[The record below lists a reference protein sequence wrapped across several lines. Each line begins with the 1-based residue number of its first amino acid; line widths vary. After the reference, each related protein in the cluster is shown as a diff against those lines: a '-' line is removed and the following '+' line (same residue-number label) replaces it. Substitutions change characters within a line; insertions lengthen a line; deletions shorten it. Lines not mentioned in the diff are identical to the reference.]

1 MLEGFDFVPSDGVP
15 FITLDNQRRFYLNK
29 TARKLLGIKP
39 YGRIALAYNSSEKA
53 LAIVKDSKDVHAEM
67 SVYAVDKRY
76 YMSARKFADIYAYP
90 PEQAPYVFVYERG
103 SSDGNIFIF
112 RLKESE

>member
-1 MLEGFDFVPSDGVP
+1 MLEGFEFVPSDGVP

-29 TARKLLGIKP
+29 SARKLLGINP
-39 YGRIALAYNSSEKA
+39 YGRIAIAYNSSKKA
-53 LAIVKDSKDVHAEM
+53 LAIVKDSRDSHAEM

-76 YMSARKFADIYAYP
+76 YMSARKFADIYTYP
-90 PEQAPYVFVYERG
+90 SEQAPYEFGYERG

-112 RLKESE
+112 RLKETE